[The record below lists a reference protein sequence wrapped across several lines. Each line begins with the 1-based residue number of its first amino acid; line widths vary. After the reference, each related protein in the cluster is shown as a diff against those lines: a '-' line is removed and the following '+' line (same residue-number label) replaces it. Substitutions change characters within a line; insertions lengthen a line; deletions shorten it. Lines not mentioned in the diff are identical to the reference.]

1 MRSMLDFDFV
11 EKLTIEVTKDNPE
24 PKLLKKMMKQAG
36 IKYSND
42 PIERINA
49 VLKKFDFID
58 QNSIKD
64 EIKKEKNR

>member
-11 EKLTIEVTKDNPE
+11 EKLTLEVTKDNPE

-36 IKYSND
+36 IKYSHD

-58 QNSIKD
+58 QNL
-64 EIKKEKNR
+64 EKKETEKEKKR